1 LNVNLQL
8 LRISKIC
15 DLRHKPDA
23 SVGAGPPMAAEMDD
37 VPTLPQ
43 SIDRDAL
50 RDGASVTLMFAVPP
64 TLVARF
70 VLDNNDDTSG
80 WAPLLS
86 LIAVLGF
93 VLGSGVA
100 SWRQRTQRPMAHAVL
115 AGAGVFVVAQALFL
129 AVRIATG
136 GDVRIMRILTSFSL
150 ALVASVIGGLLG
162 NFMQKNGVR
171 PR

>member
-1 LNVNLQL
+1 M
-8 LRISKIC
+8 S
-15 DLRHKPDA
+15 D
-23 SVGAGPPMAAEMDD
+23 PPTSAAEMDD
-37 VPTLPQ
+37 VPSTPR
-43 SIDRDAL
+43 SIDREAL
-50 RDGASVTLMFAVPP
+50 RAGASVTLLFAVPP

-70 VLDNNDDTSG
+70 VLDNKDDTSG

-100 SWRQRTQRPMAHAVL
+100 AWRQQAQRPMAHAVL
-115 AGAGVFVVAQALFL
+115 AGAGVFVAAQAVFL
-129 AVRIATG
+129 AVRIATS
-136 GDVRIMRILTSFSL
+136 GDVRVMRILTSFSL

-162 NFMQKNGVR
+162 NFLQKNGIR

>member
-1 LNVNLQL
+1 ML
-8 LRISKIC
+8 
-15 DLRHKPDA
+15 
-23 SVGAGPPMAAEMDD
+23 PMSTS
-37 VPTLPQ
+37 PLPL
-43 SIDRDAL
+43 DREAL
-50 RDGASVTLMFAVPP
+50 RAGASVTLLFAVPP

-100 SWRQRTQRPMAHAVL
+100 AWRQQSQRPMTHAVM
-115 AGAGVFVVAQALFL
+115 AGAGVFVAAQAVFL

-136 GDVRIMRILTSFSL
+136 GDVRVMRILTSFSL
-150 ALVASVIGGLLG
+150 SLVASVIGGLLG
-162 NFMQKNGVR
+162 NFLQKNGIR

>member
-1 LNVNLQL
+1 
-8 LRISKIC
+8 
-15 DLRHKPDA
+15 
-23 SVGAGPPMAAEMDD
+23 MDD
-37 VPTLPQ
+37 VPSTPR
-43 SIDRDAL
+43 SIDREAL
-50 RDGASVTLMFAVPP
+50 RAGASVTLLFAVPP

-70 VLDNNDDTSG
+70 VLDNKDDTSG

-100 SWRQRTQRPMAHAVL
+100 AWRQQAQRPMAHAVL
-115 AGAGVFVVAQALFL
+115 AGAGVFVAAQAVFL
-129 AVRIATG
+129 AVRIATS
-136 GDVRIMRILTSFSL
+136 GDVRVMRILTSFSL

-162 NFMQKNGVR
+162 NFLQKNGIR

>member
-1 LNVNLQL
+1 MGSVVNF
-8 LRISKIC
+8 
-15 DLRHKPDA
+15 
-23 SVGAGPPMAAEMDD
+23 
-37 VPTLPQ
+37 PQ
-43 SIDRDAL
+43 SLDRDAL
-50 RDGASVTLMFAVPP
+50 RAGASVTLLFAVPP

-80 WAPLLS
+80 WAPLLT

-100 SWRQRTQRPMAHAVL
+100 AWRQRTQRPMTHAVL
-115 AGAGVFVVAQALFL
+115 AGAGVFVATQAVFL

-136 GDVRIMRILTSFSL
+136 GDVRLMRILTSFSL
-150 ALVASVIGGLLG
+150 ALVASVVGGLLG
-162 NFMQKNGVR
+162 NFMQKNGIH

>member
-1 LNVNLQL
+1 M
-8 LRISKIC
+8 SS
-15 DLRHKPDA
+15 PTTA
-23 SVGAGPPMAAEMDD
+23 AAEMDD

-100 SWRQRTQRPMAHAVL
+100 SWRQRTQRPMTHAVL
-115 AGAGVFVVAQALFL
+115 AGAGVFVATQAVFL
-129 AVRIATG
+129 VVRIATG
-136 GDVRIMRILTSFSL
+136 GDVRVMRILTSFSL

-162 NFMQKNGVR
+162 NFMQKNGIR

>member
-1 LNVNLQL
+1 M
-8 LRISKIC
+8 ST
-15 DLRHKPDA
+15 P
-23 SVGAGPPMAAEMDD
+23 S
-37 VPTLPQ
+37 LPF
-43 SIDRDAL
+43 DREAL
-50 RDGASVTLMFAVPP
+50 RAGASVTLVFAVPP

-100 SWRQRTQRPMAHAVL
+100 AWRQQARRPMAHAVV
-115 AGAGVFVVAQALFL
+115 AGAGVFVAAQAAFL
-129 AVRIATG
+129 VVRIATG
-136 GDVRIMRILTSFSL
+136 GDVRVMRILTSVSL

-162 NFMQKNGVR
+162 NFLQKNGVR

>member
-1 LNVNLQL
+1 ML
-8 LRISKIC
+8 
-15 DLRHKPDA
+15 
-23 SVGAGPPMAAEMDD
+23 PMSTR
-37 VPTLPQ
+37 PLTL
-43 SIDRDAL
+43 DREAL
-50 RDGASVTLMFAVPP
+50 RAGASVTLLFALPP

-100 SWRQRTQRPMAHAVL
+100 AWRQQSRRPMTHAVV
-115 AGAGVFVVAQALFL
+115 AGAGIFVVAQAVFL

-136 GDVRIMRILTSFSL
+136 GDARVMRILTSFSL
-150 ALVASVIGGLLG
+150 SLVASVIGGLLG

>member
-1 LNVNLQL
+1 
-8 LRISKIC
+8 
-15 DLRHKPDA
+15 
-23 SVGAGPPMAAEMDD
+23 MDV
-37 VPTLPQ
+37 VPSTPR
-43 SIDRDAL
+43 SIDREAL
-50 RDGASVTLMFAVPP
+50 RAGASVTLLFAVPP

-100 SWRQRTQRPMAHAVL
+100 AWRQQAQRPMAHAVL
-115 AGAGVFVVAQALFL
+115 AGAGVFVAAQAVFL
-129 AVRIATG
+129 AVRIATS
-136 GDVRIMRILTSFSL
+136 GDVRVMRILTSFSL

-162 NFMQKNGVR
+162 NFLQKNGIR

>member
-1 LNVNLQL
+1 MM
-8 LRISKIC
+8 
-15 DLRHKPDA
+15 
-23 SVGAGPPMAAEMDD
+23 SVSSSPRP
-37 VPTLPQ
+37 L
-43 SIDRDAL
+43 DREAL
-50 RDGASVTLMFAVPP
+50 RAGASVTLLFAVPP

-70 VLDNNDDTSG
+70 VLDNNADTNG

-100 SWRQRTQRPMAHAVL
+100 AWRQGSQRPMAHAVI
-115 AGAGVFVVAQALFL
+115 AGAGVFVAAQAVFL
-129 AVRIATG
+129 VLRIATG

-162 NFMQKNGVR
+162 NFLQKNGPR